1 MQNTIQKTNRIVTA
15 ALQKA
20 EIPDEIPASLKA
32 EAANLS
38 FALGMVAA
46 NITASSSSSFAEG
59 SDELAVAALSVA
71 LTCQKEID
79 TFKALL
85 KK

>member
-1 MQNTIQKTNRIVTA
+1 MQTTTRIVTA
-15 ALQKA
+15 ALRKA
-20 EIPDEIPASLKA
+20 QIPDEIPASLKA
-32 EAANLS
+32 EAAILS
-38 FALGMVAA
+38 FALGMAAA
-46 NITASSSSSFAEG
+46 NITASSSSSFSEG
-59 SDELAVAALSVA
+59 SDELAVAALSVT